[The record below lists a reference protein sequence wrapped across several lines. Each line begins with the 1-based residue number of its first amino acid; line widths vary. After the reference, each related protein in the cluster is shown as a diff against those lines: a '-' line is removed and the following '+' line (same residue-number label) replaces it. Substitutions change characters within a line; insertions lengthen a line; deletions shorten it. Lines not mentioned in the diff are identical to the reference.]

1 MRLRFL
7 RLFLNHRHNLMRR
20 GEDGQRH
27 EAVMTWAMGTE
38 VPCLGLVIS
47 PSSPLPLFFLP
58 LLFLPFCFFVQIPLS
73 RSFSKVSVSVSV
85 LMSLLLTQALCLL

>member
-27 EAVMTWAMGTE
+27 EAAMTWAMATE

-73 RSFSKVSVSVSV
+73 RFFFRSVSVSV